1 MKRIIQTQTILSG
14 FAAFEFSLRTLL
26 PLRLCAKPIQL
37 FVVAITPRP
46 EYRHRMTSLTS
57 HPWFFC
63 GIGGSGMLPLALI
76 LRGQGAEV
84 AGSDRSRDQ
93 GRTPEKFGWL
103 ETLGFQLFPQD
114 GSGIASAAQVLVAS
128 AAVEDTVPEMIRAK
142 ELGCPRMSRAE
153 LLATLFNA
161 APCGIAIGG
170 TSGKS
175 TVTGMAG
182 WIMTET
188 GRDPTIMN
196 GAVMKNFVSADA
208 PFASARV
215 GQGADFV
222 SEVDESDGSIALY
235 RPRVAVLGNVSLDH
249 KSLEELRELF
259 GAFLGRADVAAI
271 NLDDAETAALGS
283 SAMAL
288 VTFGIESPAA
298 MLGVAP
304 GSVIEGPTSLA
315 ATIID
320 RRDGSAHQLALKVPG
335 RHNLANALA
344 AIAGCNAAGVPVAEA
359 IAALATFAGLAR
371 RFDIVGTS
379 PSGITVIDDF
389 GHNPDKV
396 SATLATLKAHPGRV
410 IAFFQPHGYGPLRQ
424 MGAELAEVMA
434 RLLGPDD
441 ATLLCDPVYFGGTV
455 DRSVG
460 AERIVALIAAAGGKA
475 EHIPAR
481 EDVAARI
488 AEIARPGDRI
498 VIMGARDDTLTVFA
512 KELLAK
518 LP

>member
-1 MKRIIQTQTILSG
+1 LEEK
-14 FAAFEFSLRTLL
+14 AA
-26 PLRLCAKPIQL
+26 
-37 FVVAITPRP
+37 
-46 EYRHRMTSLTS
+46 YRNAMTANPAELTA

-93 GRTPEKFGWL
+93 GRTPEKFAWL
-103 ETLGFQLFPQD
+103 ETLGFRLFPQD
-114 GSGIASAAQVLVAS
+114 GSGIASADQTLVAS
-128 AAVEDTVPEMIRAK
+128 AAVENTVPEVARAA

-161 APCGIAIGG
+161 APTGIAIGG

-182 WIMTET
+182 WIMTEA

-196 GAVMKNFVSADA
+196 GAVMKNFVAPDA

-215 GQGADFV
+215 GKGGVFV

-235 RPRVAVLGNVSLDH
+235 RPKVAVLGNVSLDH

-259 GAFLGRADVAAI
+259 GDFLACAEVGAVNI
-271 NLDDAETAALGS
+271 DDAESAALAS
-283 SAMAL
+283 RARSL
-288 VTFGIESPAA
+288 VSFGIDSPKA
-298 MLGVAP
+298 MIGVEP
-304 GSVIEGPTSLA
+304 GSIAEGPTNLA

-320 RRDGSAHQLALKVPG
+320 RRDGSTHALTLKVPG
-335 RHNLANALA
+335 HHNLANALA
-344 AIAGCNAAGVPVAEA
+344 AIAATNAAGVPVGKAVS
-359 IAALATFAGLAR
+359 ALASFAGLAR

-379 PSGITVIDDF
+379 PSGISVIDDF

-396 SATLATLKAHPGRV
+396 SATLATLKAHAGRV

-424 MGAELAEVMA
+424 MGAELAEVLA
-434 RLLGPDD
+434 RKLGAEDI
-441 ATLLCDPVYFGGTV
+441 TILCDPVYFGGTV
-455 DRSVG
+455 DRSEGSERIVRLVNEVG
-460 AERIVALIAAAGGKA
+460 GRAEHIPLRDDCASRIVAL
-475 EHIPAR
+475 
-481 EDVAARI
+481 
-488 AEIARPGDRI
+488 ARPGDRV
-498 VIMGARDDTLTVFA
+498 VIMGARDDTLTQFA
-512 KELLAK
+512 REILAQ